1 MNNKKLK
8 EIGKRL
14 LSKKGFKIVF
24 LGDSIVSAE
33 SIHPNWR
40 EIFEYVLK
48 GKVSEMMN
56 DWKTPDWG
64 IKCINSGLNGATSQN
79 LLTHLNSEVF
89 FYKPNMVICMIGKN
103 DPYFKINPSAH
114 KKNIETLTKKIT
126 EKIPFF
132 VFCTPTPDNNKKTNK
147 IYEQYAE
154 EDRFLLPQPKT
165 QFIDLF
171 KIYQG
176 FDLDK
181 IFTFISQGNEDVGIK
196 PGEPDFQHPNAL
208 GHAYIAK
215 VILKEVFGIDFN
227 PELYMKTLLAGEK
240 YPKY

>member
-1 MNNKKLK
+1 MDNLQLK
-8 EIGKRL
+8 GVKNHL
-14 LSKKGFKIVF
+14 LSGGKFKIVF

-33 SIHPNWR
+33 AVHPNWR
-40 EIFEYVLK
+40 EISEYVLK
-48 GKVSEMMN
+48 GEIGKIMN
-56 DWKTPDWG
+56 DWKTPAWG
-64 IKCINSGLNGATSQN
+64 IRCINSGLNGATSQD
-79 LLTHLNSEVF
+79 LLVHLDSEVF
-89 FYKPNMVICMIGKN
+89 SHKPKMVICMIGKN
-103 DPYFKINPSAH
+103 DSYFDINPSAH
-114 KKNIETLTKKIT
+114 KKNIETLIEKIT

-132 VFCTPTPDNNKKTNK
+132 VFCTSTPDNNEKTNK
-147 IYEQYAE
+147 IYEQYTE
-154 EDRFLLPQPKT
+154 EDRFLFPQPKT

-208 GHAYIAK
+208 GHAYITK
-215 VILKEVFGIDFN
+215 VILKEIFGIDFN